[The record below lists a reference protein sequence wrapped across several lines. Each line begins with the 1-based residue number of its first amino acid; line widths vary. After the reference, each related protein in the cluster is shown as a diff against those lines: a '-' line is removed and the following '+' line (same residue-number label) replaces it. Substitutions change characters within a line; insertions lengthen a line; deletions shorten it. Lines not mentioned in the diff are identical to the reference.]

1 MKGVD
6 VNTGSYIFGKPLLN
20 AAWKGHFET
29 VQFLLSEGADTEAYS
44 PEPIKIYKTT
54 TMRMQLRS

>member
-1 MKGVD
+1 M
-6 VNTGSYIFGKPLLN
+6 NTGSYIFGKPLLN

-54 TMRMQLRS
+54 TVRMQLRS